1 MTISPDGLSTANE
14 QKMPTTA
21 PEPKGCLAAIL
32 ALFGIHLG
40 GPIGAKELPYRQ
52 RDDFLS
58 PAEFSFYRV
67 LALAIGSRAIICP
80 KVNLSDVFYV
90 ARPNENQAYRNK
102 IDRKHVDFLICDPTT
117 MRPRMGIELDDSS
130 HGRRD
135 RKKRDEFVDR
145 VFEAARVPLLHIPPQ
160 AAYNPSVL
168 WSQVA
173 PHLEA
178 TVPPR
183 QPPKTTASGLPMCPK
198 CGVAMVLR
206 TASKGKQAGQQFFGC
221 PNYPKCRETVP
232 VEP

>member
-1 MTISPDGLSTANE
+1 M
-14 QKMPTTA
+14 MPA

-40 GPIGAKELPYRQ
+40 GPTGTKELPYRQ

-67 LALAIGSRAIICP
+67 LASAIGSRAIICP

-90 ARPNENQAYRNK
+90 ARPNENTYQAYRNK

-117 MRPRMGIELDDSS
+117 MRPRLGIELDDSS

-135 RKKRDEFVDR
+135 RQKRDEFVDR
-145 VFEAARVPLLHIPPQ
+145 VFEAARVPLLHIPAQ

-173 PHLEA
+173 PYLEMA
-178 TVPPR
+178 VPQPS
-183 QPPKTTASGLPMCPK
+183 QPPTPTPGNGPP
-198 CGVAMVLR
+198 
-206 TASKGKQAGQQFFGC
+206 
-221 PNYPKCRETVP
+221 
-232 VEP
+232 